1 MPINPAVLIVEPHH
15 VTRELYVRELAQSW
29 PVLACGDR
37 ADALELM
44 QREAIGAIVLE
55 PVAPG
60 EEFWSL
66 LAEVRANAATA
77 TVPVVICS
85 VVDERRRGL
94 DMGANAYLVK
104 PVSPQ
109 QLVREVAR
117 WLQPRIETQFP
128 K

>member
-1 MPINPAVLIVEPHH
+1 MSTEPAVLIVEPHRA
-15 VTRELYVRELAQSW
+15 TRELYVRELEQSW
-29 PVLACGDR
+29 RVLTSNDR
-37 ADALELM
+37 AGALDLLK
-44 QREAIGAIVLE
+44 REAIGAIILE

-66 LAEVRANAATA
+66 LAEVRAHAATA
-77 TVPVVICS
+77 GVPVVICS
-85 VVDERRRGL
+85 VMDDRRRGL
-94 DMGANAYLVK
+94 DLGANAYLVK

-109 QLVREVAR
+109 QLVREVTR